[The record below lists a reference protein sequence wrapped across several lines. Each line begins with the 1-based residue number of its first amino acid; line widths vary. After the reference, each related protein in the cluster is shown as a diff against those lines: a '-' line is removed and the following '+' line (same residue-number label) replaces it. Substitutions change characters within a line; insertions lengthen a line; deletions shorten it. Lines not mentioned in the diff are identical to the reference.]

1 MKTGYAPAE
10 RESLE
15 KIIASYNFIKA
26 AEFISSMLNSLPYL
40 SAVLNK
46 KRQVVFANE
55 QLVEILYQSHKDF
68 ILGNRPGELL
78 DCINSRKMI
87 GGCGTSKY
95 CSVCGA
101 VNSILEAQKSNRAS
115 TMECQITAKKEE
127 TLVAYDFKVTTT
139 PIKWENE
146 TYYLFSL
153 IDISHEKRRRNL
165 EKIFFHD
172 IMNKTS
178 SLNGFIELMRN
189 ETSMEKIKEFIEYI
203 DLINQ
208 DLTDEIR
215 SQRELSFAESGDL
228 TLETELM
235 NSIEVLNAAI
245 QQLQHQDC
253 ATQKSII
260 FDAKSHSFDFMCD
273 NTILKRILIN
283 MLKNALEASQINS
296 EINIGCYKDDK
307 TITFWVHNSAYI
319 NKQEQLK
326 IFQRSFSTKGP
337 NRGLGTYSMKLLGEN
352 YLKGKVGFES
362 KKKSGTK
369 FYIDLP
375 IKKIGF

>member
-1 MKTGYAPAE
+1 MKTSYAPAE

-15 KIIASYNFIKA
+15 KIIDSYNFIKA
-26 AEFISSMLNSLPYL
+26 AEFISNMLNSLPYL

-46 KRQVVFANE
+46 KRQVVFANK
-55 QLVEILYQSHKDF
+55 QLVEILYQNHKDF

-78 DCINSRKMI
+78 DCINSRKTI

-101 VNSILEAQKSNRAS
+101 VNSIMEAQKLNRAS

-127 TLVAYDFKVTTT
+127 TLIAYDFKVTTT
-139 PIKWENE
+139 PIEWKNE

-153 IDISHEKRRRNL
+153 IDISHEKRRKNL
-165 EKIFFHD
+165 ERIFFHD
-172 IMNKTS
+172 VMNRTS

-189 ETSMEKIKEFIEYI
+189 ETNIDKIKEFVEYM
-203 DLINQ
+203 DLINR

-215 SQRELSFAESGDL
+215 SQRELSYAESGDL
-228 TLETELM
+228 ILETELM
-235 NSIEVLNAAI
+235 NSIDILDAAT
-245 QQLQHQDC
+245 QQLQHQEC
-253 ATQKSII
+253 AKQKSII
-260 FDAKSHSFDFMCD
+260 LDTKSQSIDFMCD

-283 MLKNALEASQINS
+283 MLKNALEASQIGSDVNT
-296 EINIGCYKDDK
+296 GCYKNNNK
-307 TITFWVHNSAYI
+307 ITFWVQNSAYI
-319 NKQEQLK
+319 NKQAQLK
-326 IFQRSFSTKGP
+326 IFQRSYSTKGA

-362 KKKSGTK
+362 NKENGTK
-369 FYIDLP
+369 FYINLP
-375 IKKIGF
+375 IKEIEF